1 MNLPKTLNQRDPET
15 HKGDYGHALLVAGSY
30 GKMGCAVLAAKAAMR
45 TGAGLLTVHLPKEGV
60 GVIQT
65 AFPEAMT
72 SVDTDNELFS
82 TIPDHLERYTALA
95 VGPGIGTA
103 EITCEALARLLESWQ
118 EKPLVLDAD
127 ALNILAKRKELL
139 PLLEGHSIVTPHTGE
154 YSRLFGAEEAS
165 ETAQRYNLVVVQ
177 KRHRTRV
184 FSPDG
189 QEYQNTTGNAGMATA
204 GSGDVLTGIILGLL
218 AQGLELYEAA
228 KTGVYL
234 HGKSGDLAIE
244 KQSQASLIASDL
256 IENLKYVTI

>member
-1 MNLPKTLNQRDPET
+1 MNLPKTLNHREPET

-60 GVIQT
+60 GVMQT

-103 EITCEALARLLESWQ
+103 EVTCEALAILLEAWQ
-118 EKPLVLDAD
+118 GKPLVLDAD

-139 PLLEGHSIVTPHTGE
+139 PLLEGHSIVTPHAGE
-154 YSRLFGAEEAS
+154 YLRLFGAAEAS
-165 ETAQRYNLVVVQ
+165 ETAQRYGIVVVQ
-177 KRHRTRV
+177 KGHRTMV

-189 QEYQNTTGNAGMATA
+189 LEYQNTTGNAGMSTA